1 MFSCVGKAILAM
13 GVKIEAIPDSVR
25 VRITGD
31 VETVI
36 SVPYDDDDRFMVGLS
51 DGTLLIGSYDDAL
64 RCEFDVARYGAGFV
78 QIERGAAKIEWRGI
92 EWATVSAYDAN
103 IVEPAGPEPMPLFPD
118 VEIECSIN

>member
-1 MFSCVGKAILAM
+1 MFPCVGKAILAM

-36 SVPYDDDDRFMVGLS
+36 SVPYDDDDRFRVGLS
-51 DGTLLIGSYDDAL
+51 DGTLLLGSYDDDL
-64 RCEFDVARYGAGFV
+64 RCRFDVARYGAGLV

-103 IVEPAGPEPMPLFPD
+103 IAQPADPQQMPLFPD
-118 VEIECSIN
+118 I